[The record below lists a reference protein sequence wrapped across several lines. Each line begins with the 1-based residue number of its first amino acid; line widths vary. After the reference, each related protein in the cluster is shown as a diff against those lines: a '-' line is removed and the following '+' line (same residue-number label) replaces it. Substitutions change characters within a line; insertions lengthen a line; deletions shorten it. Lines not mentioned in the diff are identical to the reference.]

1 MLSFI
6 LGALAWGAVIAA
18 SIYLEEC
25 AIQYR
30 RRRQT
35 LSESVGT
42 KLKPEKRK
50 ARNELPD
57 PT

>member
-6 LGALAWGAVIAA
+6 LGALAWVAVIAA
-18 SIYLEEC
+18 SIYLEER
-25 AIQYR
+25 AIQDR
-30 RRRQT
+30 ARRQT

-42 KLKPEKRK
+42 KLKPANGK